1 MKHIKKQDEPKE
13 LSDWKALANED
24 WQPSYDNL
32 SGETKNAIKNALI
45 AEQGAI
51 CSYCERRLTNNDSHI
66 EHFMPQSHPAADP
79 LDYGNLLCSCQ
90 NQIMNGE
97 PRHCGN
103 LKGDWFNQDLLV
115 SPLDPDCEKRFAFTG
130 DGEIKSLK
138 DYDLAAA
145 ETIKKLGLDIPKLN
159 ALRANAI
166 EPFLDDGL
174 SHQDMQAFVS
184 GYLNRDTSGQF
195 GEFWTTIGYLFG
207 GLVVA

>member
-1 MKHIKKQDEPKE
+1 
-13 LSDWKALANED
+13 
-24 WQPSYDNL
+24 
-32 SGETKNAIKNALI
+32 
-45 AEQGAI
+45 
-51 CSYCERRLTNNDSHI
+51 
-66 EHFMPQSHPAADP
+66 MPQSHPAADP

-130 DGEIKSLK
+130 DGEINLSLK